1 MLEIGSIVDGKYK
14 VLNKIGQ
21 GGMSVVYLALNERA
35 NKTWAIKE
43 IRKDGV
49 QDFATVKQGLIAE
62 TNILKSLNH
71 KYLPS
76 IVDVIDD
83 RDTFLIVM
91 DYIQGKSLNTVLRE
105 SLEHEAL
112 PIFVD
117 DVISWGKQL
126 CDVLYYLHTRPNPI
140 IYRDMKPANVM
151 LKPDGEICVVDF
163 GTARVFKTGNTEDT
177 TCLGTPGYA
186 APEQY
191 GGNGQSR
198 PQTDIYNLGATLHH
212 LITGR
217 NPAATPFNF
226 PKITQCRP
234 TLLEETPRDLR
245 GRLLGLEMIIDKCTQ
260 YDIANRYQSC
270 AELKYDLEHPE
281 ELGLPYRKK
290 LKQKM
295 ASFTSC
301 AGLAVILGVIS
312 LFGMGM
318 ESNTQK
324 SGYDYYI
331 DSASTAST
339 AEKLEMYKK
348 AIALNPTKEDG
359 YLKMLEAMLDD
370 NDFSTQED
378 VTLISVLNSR
388 DNGRDK
394 DNKTYFQANKSGYVE
409 FSYQLGLAYY
419 YSVGSSGDKSSAV
432 GWFKNVTDADM
443 SQLDFGEND
452 RYKEAW
458 QARAEILGKIS
469 SYYKNKIGATNK
481 AGDAEVSYSDYW
493 YDLMSLFDSGVAGQD
508 NVITE
513 LRLYNE
519 IVYQIYTRTVEF
531 RNEAGISQASMEKA
545 LDDITTRM
553 AGMLLD
559 NNRQAQ
565 DLKATIEE
573 NIAMARKNIKATFST
588 DTPGDNEG
596 ARKSGA
602 ADDDVTNEDAASEDS
617 AQGNAAKGGDS

>member
-1 MLEIGSIVDGKYK
+1 MLQIGSVVDGKYK

-43 IRKDGV
+43 VRKDGV

-62 TNILKSLNH
+62 TNILKSLSH

-83 RDTFLIVM
+83 GDTFLIVM
-91 DYIQGKSLNTVLRE
+91 DYIQGKSLNTILKE
-105 SLEHEAL
+105 SMEQEGY
-112 PIFVD
+112 PISVED
-117 DVISWGKQL
+117 TISWGKQL

-151 LKPDGEICVVDF
+151 LRPTGEISLIDF
-163 GTARVFKTGNTEDT
+163 GTARVFKTGNSEDT

-198 PQTDIYNLGATLHH
+198 PQTDIYCLGATLHH

-226 PKITQCRP
+226 PRITQCRP
-234 TLLEETPRDLR
+234 TLLEETPRELR
-245 GRLLGLEMIIDKCTQ
+245 NTLLGLEMIIDKCTQ
-260 YDIANRYQSC
+260 YDIADRYQSC

-290 LKQKM
+290 LRNKM
-295 ASFTSC
+295 AAFGGC
-301 AGLAVILGVIS
+301 AAMAVILGGVS
-312 LFGMGM
+312 LFGKVM
-318 ESNTQK
+318 ESSTEK

-331 DSASTAST
+331 NK
-339 AEKLEMYKK
+339 AETSSGEDALEQYRK
-348 AIALNPTKEDG
+348 AIALNPTSEQG
-359 YLKMLEAMLDD
+359 YLGMLDTMLSD
-370 NDFSTQED
+370 NELSTDED
-378 VTLISVLNSR
+378 VMISTVLDSK

-394 DNKTYFQANKSGYVE
+394 DNDTYFKANKSGYIK

-419 YSVGSSGDKSSAV
+419 YSVGSGGDKASAK
-432 GWFKNVTDADM
+432 GWFRNVTDADM
-443 SQLDFGEND
+443 DSIDLGEDNSEKD
-452 RYKEAW
+452 AW
-458 QARAEILGKIS
+458 KARAEILGKICEYS
-469 SYYKNKIGATNK
+469 GKIGVANQ
-481 AGDAEVSYSDYW
+481 AGDEEVSYEDYW
-493 YDLMSLFDSGVAGQD
+493 YDMMSLVDDNVAGRD

-519 IVYQIYTRTVEF
+519 IVYQIFNRTTEF
-531 RNEAGISQASMEKA
+531 RDAGLEQTTMVKA
-545 LDDITTRM
+545 LDDIQGKLETLNT
-553 AGMLLD
+553 GK
-559 NNRQAQ
+559 NRQAD
-565 DLKATIEE
+565 DLKTSIVE
-573 NIAMARKNIKATFST
+573 NIQMARRNITSAFASNAMSKT
-588 DTPGDNEG
+588 GEG
-596 ARKSGA
+596 GES
-602 ADDDVTNEDAASEDS
+602 
-617 AQGNAAKGGDS
+617 

>member
-1 MLEIGSIVDGKYK
+1 MLDIGSIVDGKYK

-91 DYIQGKSLNTVLRE
+91 DYIQGKSLNTVLKE
-105 SLEHEAL
+105 SLEHEGL

-126 CDVLYYLHTRPNPI
+126 CDVFYYLHTRPNPI

-260 YDIANRYQSC
+260 YDIASRYQSC

-295 ASFTSC
+295 ASFAGC
-301 AGLAVILGVIS
+301 ACLAVILGTIS

-318 ESNTQK
+318 ENKTQK

-339 AEKLEMYKK
+339 AEKLDMYKK

-359 YLKMLEAMLDD
+359 YIKMLEAMLDD

-443 SQLDFGEND
+443 SQLDMGEND

-493 YDLMSLFDSGVAGQD
+493 YDLMALFDSGVAGQD

-545 LDDITTRM
+545 LDDITARM
-553 AGMLLD
+553 SAMLLD

-565 DLKATIEE
+565 ELKATIED
-573 NIAMARKNIKATFST
+573 NITMARKNIKATFAT
-588 DTPGDNEG
+588 DTIGQ
-596 ARKSGA
+596 
-602 ADDDVTNEDAASEDS
+602 ADPA
-617 AQGNAAKGGDS
+617 GKGGDR

>member
-1 MLEIGSIVDGKYK
+1 MLSIGSVVDGKYK

-49 QDFATVKQGLIAE
+49 QDFATVRQGLIAE

-83 RDTFLIVM
+83 KDTFLIVM
-91 DYIQGKSLNTVLRE
+91 DYIQGKSLNTVLKE
-105 SLEHEAL
+105 SLEHEGL
-112 PIFVD
+112 PIFVE

-126 CDVLYYLHTRPNPI
+126 CDVLYYLHTRPQPI

-191 GGNGQSR
+191 GGNGQTR

-245 GRLLGLEMIIDKCTQ
+245 GKLLGLEMIIDKCTQ
-260 YDIANRYQSC
+260 YNIEDRYQSC
-270 AELKYDLEHPE
+270 VELKYDLEHPE
-281 ELGLPYRKK
+281 ELGMPYRKS
-290 LKQKM
+290 LKKKFYSFVGCAAM
-295 ASFTSC
+295 A
-301 AGLAVILGVIS
+301 VVLGGVS
-312 LFGMGM
+312 LFGLGM
-318 ESNTQK
+318 ENSTTK

-331 DSASTAST
+331 SSAQTASDD
-339 AEKLEMYKK
+339 EKIELYRS
-348 AIALNPTKEDG
+348 AIALNPTREDA
-359 YLKMLEAMLDD
+359 YLDMLDTMLSD
-370 NDFSTQED
+370 NDFSTDED
-378 VTLISVLNSR
+378 VYLTTVLNSR
-388 DNGRDK
+388 DNGRDR
-394 DNKTYFQANKSGYVE
+394 DNRTYLQANRSGYVE

-432 GWFKNVTDADM
+432 GWFQNVIDADM
-443 SQLDFGEND
+443 DDLDMGEND
-452 RYKEAW
+452 EYKYAW
-458 QARAEILGKIS
+458 QARAQILGRIS
-469 SYYKNKIGATNK
+469 EYYKNQIGVTNK
-481 AGDAEVSYSDYW
+481 AGDAEVSYADYW
-493 YDLMSLFDSGVAGQD
+493 NDLMSLFDSDAIGQD
-508 NVITE
+508 NVITD
-513 LRLYNE
+513 LRLYSE
-519 IVYQIYTRTVEF
+519 IVYQIYSRTVEF
-531 RNEAGISQASMEKA
+531 KNEAGISQETMEQA
-545 LDDITTRM
+545 LTDIESRIAAM
-553 AGMLLD
+553 PIEGNAQAMELAAD
-559 NNRQAQ
+559 IANN
-565 DLKATIEE
+565 IER
-573 NIAMARKNIKATFST
+573 ARKNITATFA
-588 DTPGDNEG
+588 GNES
-596 ARKSGA
+596 ASGA
-602 ADDDVTNEDAASEDS
+602 AAPQAPGTEGGVDAGGADS
-617 AQGNAAKGGDS
+617 GEGVQEGGGE